1 MVDKN
6 SYETRL
12 AQAVHDAEQ
21 GVARANA
28 APAGA
33 GRIENINRADLA
45 LIKAQQNLDH
55 CLSGQAGAPIKVQ
68 R

>member
-1 MVDKN
+1 MADKN
-6 SYETRL
+6 PHE
-12 AQAVHDAEQ
+12 QALDVEVHKAEQ
-21 GVARANA
+21 EVARANA

-33 GRIENINRADLA
+33 GRIANINRADLA

>member
-1 MVDKN
+1 MADKN
-6 SYETRL
+6 RYEENL

-21 GVARANA
+21 EVARANA

-33 GRIENINRADLA
+33 GRIEQINRADLA
-45 LIKAQQNLDH
+45 LIKAQQTLDH
-55 CLSGQAGAPIKVQ
+55 CLSGQAGPMIKLQ